1 MNGSIKIN
9 FSNFFFDFSSPTKKV
24 KYVIAALALSEL
36 TEAQNEEPKRPVKR
50 RGGAFKGKK
59 GGKRLGKGPKG
70 GKGKGPPKRPR
81 TLLPTSSIQ
90 VQASQARNIFA
101 DEAQVSVD
109 YFTLRKRVREQIN
122 QLKKQDDLEIV
133 NYQDEPDYSKEYPE
147 YEPEVNNEMSNDFVA
162 EVIADEVEEP
172 EEEADVQRS
181 GMVFNLVTI
190 KSVIL

>member
-1 MNGSIKIN
+1 MNGLIKIN
-9 FSNFFFDFSSPTKKV
+9 FSKFFFRIFSTHQKV

-36 TEAQNEEPKRPVKR
+36 TEAQSEESKRPVKR

-90 VQASQARNIFA
+90 VQASQARSIFA

-109 YFTLRKRVREQIN
+109 YFSLR
-122 QLKKQDDLEIV
+122 
-133 NYQDEPDYSKEYPE
+133 
-147 YEPEVNNEMSNDFVA
+147 
-162 EVIADEVEEP
+162 
-172 EEEADVQRS
+172 
-181 GMVFNLVTI
+181 
-190 KSVIL
+190 